1 MLYFLIFY
9 NAVSTTIVGIV
20 LAELLSEYHLDVSQG
35 GNFSL
40 VQYAGSTL
48 GILSSGYLLCHYEK
62 WSLLIILY
70 KAFAVGMRAILG
82 AGSLI
87 YFLILLLFIDVSTKL
102 IGCNPQCYG
111 ITNIPN
117 SERSFLNLLHGCF
130 GIGSFLGP
138 ILSGSLLERGIR
150 WQMIFGLIGIAA
162 AALTLILLLYLKK
175 GNPPDTRANQ
185 AEKNSLLP
193 LLRQRRIRLL
203 MLVLF
208 FYCGHQCGISNCI
221 PLFLSTEFSVDTV
234 LSGLGVSAFCLGLI
248 VSRFL
253 CSWLTM
259 KFHVCRIMLTGIVA
273 AAALYLLGII
283 ATNLPMTFVGL
294 GAAGLFA
301 GATIPLCI
309 TLGYEEKTNTQSAT
323 SMLLFLSISLSGIA
337 QTVQTHHERLG
348 GCAMGKTISEKIL
361 ARAARR
367 ESVSAGEIVWAN
379 IDRAMMD
386 DILGPRVEIA
396 EKIKLLGN
404 KVWDPEKVVIISDH
418 YTPPA
423 SIQQAEIVKFTRE
436 WAHEYG
442 VEQYFEFAGPCH
454 QVMAETGNVLPGSI
468 VLGTDSHT
476 CMGGALGAFACG
488 IGSTEMLGVLVTGK
502 TWLRVPQTIRVKWNG
517 SLPAGVMAKDI
528 SLKTIGTIGHAGAT
542 YKAVEYVGKTIYAL
556 SMDER
561 MAITNMAVEMGAKV
575 GLMPTDDVTK
585 NYLKNLGIEEYE
597 VYCSDPD
604 AEFCEEYRF
613 DAGALTPQV
622 ACPHGVDQTTEA
634 ANVQDTPIHQAY
646 LGSCTG
652 GRLNDIAQA
661 AMLLRDK
668 KICKG
673 VRMLVSPASTAI
685 WKQADEAGYLGV
697 LVDAGA
703 TVLAPTCGVC
713 VGLHSGLIASGETC
727 ISSSNRNFIGRM
739 GSKERNIYLGSPL
752 TVAASAVEGKIIDPR
767 NLL

>member
-1 MLYFLIFY
+1 M
-9 NAVSTTIVGIV
+9 
-20 LAELLSEYHLDVSQG
+20 
-35 GNFSL
+35 
-40 VQYAGSTL
+40 
-48 GILSSGYLLCHYEK
+48 
-62 WSLLIILY
+62 
-70 KAFAVGMRAILG
+70 
-82 AGSLI
+82 
-87 YFLILLLFIDVSTKL
+87 
-102 IGCNPQCYG
+102 
-111 ITNIPN
+111 
-117 SERSFLNLLHGCF
+117 
-130 GIGSFLGP
+130 
-138 ILSGSLLERGIR
+138 ERGIR
-150 WQMIFGLIGIAA
+150 WQMIFGLIGMAA

-323 SMLLFLSISLSGIA
+323 SMLLFLSISTGQLFPWVMGLVGNAGGLRAAMLLNVACLACSTLAAMVLSISLSGIA

-739 GSKERNIYLGSPL
+739 GSKEGNIYLGSPL